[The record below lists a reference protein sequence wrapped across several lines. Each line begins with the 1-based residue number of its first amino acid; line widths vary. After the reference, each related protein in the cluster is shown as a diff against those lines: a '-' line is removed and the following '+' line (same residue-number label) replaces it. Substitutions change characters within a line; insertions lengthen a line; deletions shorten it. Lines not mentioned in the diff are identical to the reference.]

1 MAIDSTSGSGAF
13 GRWRVDGF
21 GLPLYRYTL
30 DQTRSPIARQPEI
43 QGRTDA
49 WHQLGNEHAIALAS
63 NDGFA
68 QLWSQDRRYQWANRY
83 RADARQYGGGFGY
96 LRSGDDVISTLY
108 PDRPRGAAT
117 VRDFGVGYARRRLR
131 VAGLRVDERT
141 FAPLGGGPV
150 LVHEVTIRNTGSR
163 SRAGSWFEY
172 WGANPY
178 DQAAARP
185 IGLEAPRYRAAERTI
200 TVAQSSRG
208 R

>member
-13 GRWRVDGF
+13 GRWRVDAF

-30 DQTRSPIARQPEI
+30 DQTAAPIARQPEI
-43 QGRTDA
+43 EDSTDA
-49 WHQLGNEHAIALAS
+49 CHQLGNEHAIALAS
-63 NDGFA
+63 NDGFM

-83 RADARQYGGGFGY
+83 RADAQQYGGGFGY
-96 LRSGDDVISTLY
+96 LRAGDEVISTLY

-117 VRDFGVGYARRRLR
+117 VRDFGVGYFAPAPGGGGT
-131 VAGLRVDERT
+131 AGGRADL
-141 FAPLGGGPV
+141 APLGGGPV

-178 DQAAARP
+178 DQATPARS
-185 IGLEAPRYRAAERTI
+185 GLEAPRYRPAERTI
-200 TVAQSSRG
+200 DRG
-208 R
+208 TESGGR